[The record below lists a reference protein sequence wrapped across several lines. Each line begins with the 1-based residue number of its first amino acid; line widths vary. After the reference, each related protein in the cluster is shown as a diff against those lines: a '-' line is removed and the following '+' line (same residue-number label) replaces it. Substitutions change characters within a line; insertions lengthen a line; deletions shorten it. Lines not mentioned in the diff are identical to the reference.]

1 VASRLRLSGSP
12 LGGSALSRALER
24 YLGITLSGVG
34 LALAVVGG
42 LVIARNQES
51 PPLYLLAY
59 GLAFVFVSA
68 FVLGRR
74 RLAVVADRSA
84 LPRRVREGQK
94 VEVDVTLTAR
104 RRTTA
109 VVFEEELDQHL
120 GRSTRFPVTVLHAGE
135 AVTHTYG
142 FTPRQRGVYPIG
154 PLVATWADPFGL
166 TKKRVV
172 LSEPAELIVHPT
184 TEAVDDRVLSRA
196 WEDPPIRPPVSKPWP
211 TGFEFYGMRDYALG
225 DDPRRIVWRATAR
238 TMDLDGRIERYLV
251 RESEQGITDRVS
263 MVLDTNRASHS
274 YGDPSETF
282 EVAVKVAASVAA
294 KHLKDGF
301 AVTVEV
307 NGGRLVD
314 GLRGGQKQVLLLDEL
329 ARLER
334 ESIALSATLERYL
347 SNPRRDTHLVLI
359 TPYLDP
365 EASTRVRIL
374 LDRGVSVLLVLVLD
388 DTSEPDSL
396 HRAGA
401 LGCNVVEV
409 RAGQPLS
416 VVFNRVL
423 ARGRR

>member
-1 VASRLRLSGSP
+1 MALRLRPTGSP
-12 LGGSALSRALER
+12 HGGSALSHALER
-24 YLGITLSGVG
+24 YVGVTLSGVA
-34 LALAVVGG
+34 LALSVGVG
-42 LVIARNQES
+42 LVLARHQQS
-51 PPLYLLAY
+51 PPIYLLTY
-59 GLAFVFVSA
+59 GLAFVFLSA

-74 RLAVVADRSA
+74 RLAVVADRSS
-84 LPRRVREGQK
+84 LPRRVRVGQK
-94 VEVDVTLTAR
+94 VEVDVTLTAK

-120 GRSTRFPVTVLHAGE
+120 GRSTRFPVTVLHGGE

-166 TKKRVV
+166 TKKRLV
-172 LSEPAELIVHPT
+172 LNEAAELIVHPA
-184 TEAVDDRVLSRA
+184 TEPVDDRVLSRA

-238 TMDLDGRIERYLV
+238 TMDADGRIERYLV

-263 MVLDTNRASHS
+263 LVIDNHRASHS
-274 YGDPSETF
+274 PGDPSETF
-282 EVAVKVAASVAA
+282 EVAVRVAASVAA

-301 AVTVEV
+301 AVTVEA

-329 ARLER
+329 ARLDR
-334 ESIALSATLERYL
+334 ESAPLSATLERYL
-347 SNPRRDTHLVLI
+347 GNPRRDTHLVLI
-359 TPYLDP
+359 TPYLDA

-401 LGCNVVEV
+401 LGCNVVEG

-416 VVFNRVL
+416 VVFRKVL